1 MKTKT
6 LLEKLTTLFNRS
18 NGEEQTAQQE
28 LKEAL
33 LLIKKKQK
41 ELRARLEEAT
51 APEERQELQEKISI
65 LHAQRS
71 KGIDKLRNPNQPP
84 SM

>member
-6 LLEKLTTLFNRS
+6 LLEKLTTLFNRQ
-18 NGEEQTAQQE
+18 NNEEKIAEQE

-51 APEERQELQEKISI
+51 DPEERKELQEKITI

-71 KGIDKLRNPNQPP
+71 KGIDKLRNPDQ
-84 SM
+84 SSVM